1 MNANRSRSIATSKFT
16 ARSANL
22 EYEGALDS
30 FWLYSDRKDPLRS
43 LKCFD
48 LKRGEPAGHL
58 SAVAKIARCP
68 MALLDRFRSV
78 PASKHLDPEVRLAY
92 VESLSIDE
100 RESIASAA
108 IEDENARVRRAAVG
122 KLMDPAVLVSVAR
135 DDADASVR
143 AAAGAML
150 RDIALEAFEETGEA
164 EGLAAVEALATL
176 SDGKIISQIAKTA
189 QRESVA
195 RQALDRIVESRVIG
209 SIARHAALETIRRAA
224 FDRLSEHE
232 DILAVAMHGEFK
244 DTAVAA
250 VERLTD
256 RSELEHVAA
265 GSTNRHAVKRA
276 RGMLR
281 DLDERAGIESTR
293 TADDPDMVEVQSFP
307 EATAVDFHAQEEQET
322 REKEDEHRRGLE
334 AERERLAAEEARQRQ
349 EQIAAQRA
357 AARALEEEKARRDA
371 ERRRARKIELVA
383 ELESAAEEASLQ
395 AAHARVALVHREWKD
410 LMSVA
415 PADNDLVERYA
426 AAEARLTEREVAAKE
441 ADTRAR
447 QEALR
452 ELHRLLGRVEPLAEK
467 SELSAKIVERALRDV
482 RTALSAIPGLPSK
495 HDHED
500 VTRRLKVMQAALT
513 PKLQDLRAMEDWQ
526 RWANVGIQEALCE
539 KMEALKSHEEPEEI
553 ARRVRELQSQWRLA
567 ADVPR
572 PQGEALWRRFKT
584 AHDEVW
590 PRCETYFAA
599 EAAKR
604 ADNLTRKIA
613 LCEQVESLAE
623 STAWIQTAEEIK
635 RLQAEWKTIGQVS
648 RGQERAV
655 WDRFRVACDRFF
667 TRRHDDLV
675 RRKAM
680 WADNLAKKD
689 ELCAKVEALADS
701 TDWDA
706 TAAEIKRLQTE
717 WRTIGP
723 VKKNRSDAIWQRF
736 RGACD
741 RFFTRYAQR
750 HEIARGERLAAREAI
765 CAELE
770 ALSPHVAPTDGS
782 DVNVPEPGS
791 INAAP
796 ASAELLATVRSLR
809 SRWQQEIGL
818 RGVDPARA
826 ATVDQRFSAA
836 FDAVVAGWPSVFS
849 GTDLDPEANRQ
860 RMEALVQR
868 IESLAS
874 SLAGPMSE
882 GGDESLSPTTRLAT
896 MLKEAL
902 AANTIGG
909 RVDEENRWRAAQE
922 DVRQAQAAW
931 SRIGVVPEPARRA
944 LTDRFNRACRRILER
959 SGPTGKPPGSART
972 GQASPPVPS

>member
-1 MNANRSRSIATSKFT
+1 
-16 ARSANL
+16 
-22 EYEGALDS
+22 
-30 FWLYSDRKDPLRS
+30 
-43 LKCFD
+43 
-48 LKRGEPAGHL
+48 
-58 SAVAKIARCP
+58 

-108 IEDENARVRRAAVG
+108 LADENARVRRAAVG
-122 KLMDPAVLVSVAR
+122 KLMDPTVLVSVAR
-135 DDADASVR
+135 DDADPSVR
-143 AAAGAML
+143 AAASGML

-195 RQALDRIVESRVIG
+195 RQALDRIAEPRMIG
-209 SIARHAALETIRRAA
+209 SIARHGALETIRRAA

-232 DILAVAMHGEFK
+232 DILAVAMHGEFR

-256 RSELEHVAA
+256 RAELEHIAA

-276 RGMLR
+276 RGILR
-281 DLDERAGIESTR
+281 ELDERAGIESTR
-293 TADDPDMVEVQSFP
+293 AFDDQDIFEPESLP
-307 EATAVDFHAQEEQET
+307 EATAAVVHVREEEGKHEQT
-322 REKEDEHRRGLE
+322 DEQQRALE
-334 AERERLAAEEARQRQ
+334 AERERLAVEEARRQ
-349 EQIAAQRA
+349 EQIAAERA
-357 AARALEEEKARRDA
+357 AARAVEEDKARREA

-383 ELESAAEEASLQ
+383 ELESAAGETSLQ
-395 AAHARVALVHREWKD
+395 AARSRVALVQREWKD

-415 PADNDLVERYA
+415 PADNDLVERYT

-441 ADTRAR
+441 ADIRTR

-495 HDHED
+495 QDHED
-500 VTRRLKVMQAALT
+500 VTRRLKAVQAVLA

-553 ARRVRELQSQWRLA
+553 ARRVRELQRQWRLA

-584 AHDEVW
+584 AHDQVW

-613 LCEQVESLAE
+613 LCEQVEALAE
-623 STAWIQTAEEIK
+623 SNSWIQTAEEIK

-648 RGQERAV
+648 RGQEKGV

-667 TRRHDDLV
+667 TRRHDDLA

-680 WADNLAKKD
+680 WAENLAKKD

-706 TAAEIKRLQTE
+706 TAAEIKRLQSE

-741 RFFTRYAQR
+741 RFFTRYVQR

-770 ALSPHVAPTDGS
+770 ALSPRVSPTDGS
-782 DVNVPEPGS
+782 DVNALERGS
-791 INAAP
+791 VDAAP
-796 ASAELLATVRSLR
+796 APPELLATVRSLR
-809 SRWQQEIGL
+809 SRWQQELGL

-826 ATVDQRFSAA
+826 VALDQRFAA
-836 FDAVVAGWPSVFS
+836 GFDAVVAGWPSVFN
-849 GTDLDPEANRQ
+849 GTDLDPQANRQ

-868 IESLAS
+868 IESLAA
-874 SLAGPMSE
+874 SLAGPMAE

-931 SRIGVVPEPARRA
+931 SRIGVVPELSRRT

-959 SGPTGKPPGSART
+959 SGPTGKPAGSARV
-972 GQASPPVPS
+972 GQASPPVSS

>member
-1 MNANRSRSIATSKFT
+1 MKANRRRSMATSKFT

-22 EYEGALDS
+22 EYEGELDS
-30 FWLYSDRKDPLRS
+30 FWRYSDRKDPLRS
-43 LKCFD
+43 LECFD
-48 LKRGEPAGHL
+48 LKRGEPASHP
-58 SAVAKIARCP
+58 SAVAKIARCS

-108 IEDENARVRRAAVG
+108 LEDESARVRRAAVG
-122 KLMDPAVLVSVAR
+122 KLMDPAVLVSIAR
-135 DDADASVR
+135 DDADPSVR
-143 AAAGAML
+143 AAAGTML

-195 RQALDRIVESRVIG
+195 RQALDRIVESRMIG
-209 SIARHAALETIRRAA
+209 SIARHAALEGIRRAA

-256 RSELEHVAA
+256 RAELEHVAA
-265 GSTNRHAVKRA
+265 SSTNRHAVKRA

-281 DLDERAGIESTR
+281 ELDERAGIESTR
-293 TADDPDMVEVQSFP
+293 TAEDLDTVEPQSFP
-307 EATAVDFHAQEEQET
+307 EATAVDIHAREEQEKQ
-322 REKEDEHRRGLE
+322 EKEDEQRRALE
-334 AERERLAAEEARQRQ
+334 AERERRAAEEIRQRQ
-349 EQIAAQRA
+349 EQIAAEHA
-357 AARALEEEKARRDA
+357 AARAAEEEMARREA
-371 ERRRARKIELVA
+371 ERRRARALELVA
-383 ELESAAEEASLQ
+383 ELESAADEASLQ
-395 AAHARVALVHREWKD
+395 AARSRVALVQREWKD

-415 PADNDLVERYA
+415 PADSALVDRYTT
-426 AAEARLTEREVAAKE
+426 AEARLTAREVAAKE

-447 QEALR
+447 QEGLR
-452 ELHRLLGRVEPLAEK
+452 ELHRLLGHVEPLVEK
-467 SELSAKIVERALRDV
+467 SELSAKIVERAVRDV
-482 RTALSAIPGLPSK
+482 RSALSALPGLPSK
-495 HDHED
+495 HDHEE
-500 VTRRLKVMQAALT
+500 VTRRLKAVQATLA

-539 KMEALKSHEEPEEI
+539 KMEALKSEEEPEEI
-553 ARRVRELQSQWRLA
+553 ARRVRELQRQWRLA

-613 LCEQVESLAE
+613 LCEQVEALAE

-635 RLQAEWKTIGQVS
+635 RSQAEWKAVGPVS
-648 RGQERAV
+648 RGQEKAV

-680 WADNLAKKD
+680 WAENLAKKD

-717 WRTIGP
+717 WRSIGP

-765 CAELE
+765 CADLE
-770 ALSPHVAPTDGS
+770 ALSPPVGPTDS
-782 DVNVPEPGS
+782 SEVNALEPSS
-791 INAAP
+791 ISAAP
-796 ASAELLATVRSLR
+796 APAELLATVRSLR
-809 SRWQQEIGL
+809 GRWQQEIGL

-826 ATVDQRFSAA
+826 AALDQRFSAA

-849 GTDLDPEANRQ
+849 GTDLDPQANLQ

-868 IESLAS
+868 IESLAA

-882 GGDESLSPTTRLAT
+882 GGDQSLSPTTRLAT

-922 DVRQAQAAW
+922 DVRQAQATW
-931 SRIGVVPEPARRA
+931 SRIGVVPETARRA

-959 SGPTGKPPGSART
+959 SGPTGKPAGSARV
-972 GQASPPVPS
+972 GQASPLVP

>member
-1 MNANRSRSIATSKFT
+1 
-16 ARSANL
+16 
-22 EYEGALDS
+22 
-30 FWLYSDRKDPLRS
+30 
-43 LKCFD
+43 
-48 LKRGEPAGHL
+48 
-58 SAVAKIARCP
+58 
-68 MALLDRFRSV
+68 
-78 PASKHLDPEVRLAY
+78 

-195 RQALDRIVESRVIG
+195 RQALDRIVESRMIG

-256 RSELEHVAA
+256 RAELEHVAA

-293 TADDPDMVEVQSFP
+293 TADDLDMVESQSFP
-307 EATAVDFHAQEEQET
+307 EATAVDVHAQEEQET
-322 REKEDEHRRGLE
+322 QEKEEHRRALE

-349 EQIAAQRA
+349 EQIAAERA
-357 AARALEEEKARRDA
+357 AARALEEEKVRRDA

-395 AAHARVALVHREWKD
+395 AARARVALVHREWKD

-426 AAEARLTEREVAAKE
+426 VAEARLTEREVAAKE

-452 ELHRLLGRVEPLAEK
+452 DLHRLLGRVEPLAEK
-467 SELSAKIVERALRDV
+467 GELSAKIVERALREV

-500 VTRRLKVMQAALT
+500 VTRRLKAMQAALT

-553 ARRVRELQSQWRLA
+553 ARRVRELQRQWRLA

-635 RLQAEWKTIGQVS
+635 RLQAEWKTLGQVS
-648 RGQERAV
+648 RGQEKAV

-675 RRKAM
+675 RRKTM
-680 WADNLAKKD
+680 WAENLTKKD

-706 TAAEIKRLQTE
+706 AAAEIKRLQTE

-770 ALSPHVAPTDGS
+770 ALSPHMGPTDGS

-791 INAAP
+791 ANAAP

-826 ATVDQRFSAA
+826 ATLDRRFSAA

-849 GTDLDPEANRQ
+849 GTDLDPQANRQ

-959 SGPTGKPPGSART
+959 SGPTGKPAGSART

>member
-1 MNANRSRSIATSKFT
+1 
-16 ARSANL
+16 
-22 EYEGALDS
+22 
-30 FWLYSDRKDPLRS
+30 
-43 LKCFD
+43 
-48 LKRGEPAGHL
+48 
-58 SAVAKIARCP
+58 

-135 DDADASVR
+135 GDADASVR

-164 EGLAAVEALATL
+164 EGLAAVDALATL

-195 RQALDRIVESRVIG
+195 RQALDRIVESRMIG

-256 RSELEHVAA
+256 RAELEHVAA

-281 DLDERAGIESTR
+281 DLDERAGIESTG
-293 TADDPDMVEVQSFP
+293 TADDLDMVESQSFP
-307 EATAVDFHAQEEQET
+307 EATAVDVHAQEELEKQ
-322 REKEDEHRRGLE
+322 EKEDEHRRALE

-349 EQIAAQRA
+349 EQIAAERA
-357 AARALEEEKARRDA
+357 AARALEEEKARREA
-371 ERRRARKIELVA
+371 ERRRARRVELVA

-395 AAHARVALVHREWKD
+395 AARARVGLVHREWKD

-415 PADNDLVERYA
+415 PADNDLVERYT
-426 AAEARLTEREVAAKE
+426 AAEARLTEREVVAKE

-495 HDHED
+495 QDYED
-500 VTRRLKVMQAALT
+500 VTRRLKAAQAALT
-513 PKLQDLRAMEDWQ
+513 PKLQELRDIADWQ
-526 RWANVGIQEALCE
+526 RWANVGIQEA
-539 KMEALKSHEEPEEI
+539 ALREDGGAQVRSRIP
-553 ARRVRELQSQWRLA
+553 RRSPAQVRELQQQWRQA

-572 PQGEALWRRFKT
+572 AQGEALWRRFKA
-584 AHDEVW
+584 AHDEAW
-590 PRCETYFAA
+590 ARCESVLCGRGGR
-599 EAAKR
+599 R
-604 ADNLTRKIA
+604 APRTSRKKIA
-613 LCEQVESLAE
+613 LCERAEALAE
-623 STAWIQTAEEIK
+623 STNWIQTADEIK
-635 RLQAEWKTIGQVS
+635 KLQAEWKTIGPVIARPGESDLGAVPRRLRSVLHAAPRRS
-648 RGQERAV
+648 RRAQDGV
-655 WDRFRVACDRFF
+655 GGEPREEGRALREGRGARRLDRLGADRGRDQAAAGRVEDDRPGEEEPVGSDLAAFPRRLRPILRPLRAAPRHRARR
-667 TRRHDDLV
+667 TRR
-675 RRKAM
+675 
-680 WADNLAKKD
+680 
-689 ELCAKVEALADS
+689 
-701 TDWDA
+701 
-706 TAAEIKRLQTE
+706 
-717 WRTIGP
+717 G
-723 VKKNRSDAIWQRF
+723 
-736 RGACD
+736 
-741 RFFTRYAQR
+741 
-750 HEIARGERLAAREAI
+750 ARGDLRRARSLVAACRVRQMAS
-765 CAELE
+765 A
-770 ALSPHVAPTDGS
+770 
-782 DVNVPEPGS
+782 VNVPDAGS
-791 INAAP
+791 ASP
-796 ASAELLATVRSLR
+796 PPPSAESAARRCDALR
-809 SRWQQEIGL
+809 GRWQQEIAA
-818 RGVDPARA
+818 RGVDRDRA
-826 ATVDQRFSAA
+826 AALDDA
-836 FDAVVAGWPSVFS
+836 FRRRVRRACSPRWPAVFG
-849 GTDLDPEANRQ
+849 GTDLDPDANRK

-868 IESLAS
+868 MEDLAT
-874 SLAGPMSE
+874 SLAGPAAAA
-882 GGDESLSPTTRLAT
+882 GDAALSPTTRLAA

-909 RVDEENRWRAAQE
+909 KVDDDSRLRAAQE
-922 DVRQAQAAW
+922 EVRQAQASW
-931 SRIGVVPEPARRA
+931 SRIGPVPEAARRA
-944 LTDRFNRACRRILER
+944 PRPDRFQRDGVPADSCETMPR
-959 SGPTGKPPGSART
+959 PTGKSGGRRYELD
-972 GQASPPVPS
+972 QASPPVPS

>member
-1 MNANRSRSIATSKFT
+1 MNGQ
-16 ARSANL
+16 
-22 EYEGALDS
+22 E
-30 FWLYSDRKDPLRS
+30 
-43 LKCFD
+43 LKA
-48 LKRGEPAGHL
+48 P
-58 SAVAKIARCP
+58 
-68 MALLDRFRSV
+68 
-78 PASKHLDPEVRLAY
+78 
-92 VESLSIDE
+92 
-100 RESIASAA
+100 
-108 IEDENARVRRAAVG
+108 
-122 KLMDPAVLVSVAR
+122 
-135 DDADASVR
+135 
-143 AAAGAML
+143 
-150 RDIALEAFEETGEA
+150 
-164 EGLAAVEALATL
+164 GLP
-176 SDGKIISQIAKTA
+176 
-189 QRESVA
+189 
-195 RQALDRIVESRVIG
+195 
-209 SIARHAALETIRRAA
+209 TIRTWWK
-224 FDRLSEHE
+224 S
-232 DILAVAMHGEFK
+232 
-244 DTAVAA
+244 
-250 VERLTD
+250 
-256 RSELEHVAA
+256 
-265 GSTNRHAVKRA
+265 
-276 RGMLR
+276 
-281 DLDERAGIESTR
+281 
-293 TADDPDMVEVQSFP
+293 QSFP

-322 REKEDEHRRGLE
+322 REKEDEHRRALE

-357 AARALEEEKARRDA
+357 VARALEEEKARRDA

-500 VTRRLKVMQAALT
+500 VTRRLKAMQAALT

-791 INAAP
+791 TNAAP

-826 ATVDQRFSAA
+826 ATLDQRFSAA